1 MLTYP
6 TLAGL
11 VSPVSPEDFL
21 ADYWETRPL
30 VLHRGRPDAFRSLL
44 SVQAIDDFLASRNL
58 RHPDVSLVNNV
69 RKLEAEAYTFPSGL
83 LDVAAVHRE
92 FAAGSTLV
100 LSALEGELPSLF
112 GLTRALEAELS
123 TRFQANI
130 YCTPANAQGFHPHY
144 DSHDVLVLQVEGRK
158 RWMLYDTP
166 LTLPYRRQEFHPD
179 AFQAGPLSAEFT
191 LEPGDVLY
199 IPRGL
204 MHDARSLDETS
215 LHITLGALFVSVTEL
230 LAEAL
235 SQLGLRDPAFR
246 HALPV
251 GFARPGFDRA
261 ESVRALG
268 GLLQRLA
275 AEADL
280 DGVFDHFA
288 DDLIATRHPRLPG
301 QMAQLAALEALTL
314 DTILAP
320 RPSLLYRVSAA
331 GDRCV
336 LHLYGS
342 EVRLP
347 AHAAAALSWALSQPE
362 PFRVGA
368 LAGDLDDEGKCV
380 LARRLVRE
388 GALYA
393 PAVAGGG

>member
-11 VSPVSPEDFL
+11 LHPVSPEDFL
-21 ADYWETRPL
+21 ADYWESRPL
-30 VLHRGRPDAFRSLL
+30 VLHRNRPDAFQRLL

-58 RHPDVSLVNNV
+58 HHPDVSMVNYS
-69 RKLEAEAYTFPSGL
+69 RKLDTEAYTFPSGL

-100 LSALEGELPSLF
+100 LSALETELPALF

-144 DSHDVLVLQVEGRK
+144 DSHDVIVLQVQGRK
-158 RWMLYDTP
+158 RWMLYDSP
-166 LTLPYRRQEFHPD
+166 LELPYRRQEFHPD
-179 AFQAGPLSAEFT
+179 AVETGPLSAEFT

-204 MHDARSLDETS
+204 MHDARSLDGTS
-215 LHITLGALFVSVTEL
+215 LHITLGVLFTSVTEL

-235 SQLGLRDPAFR
+235 SQLGLRERAFR
-246 HALPV
+246 HGLPV
-251 GFARPGFDRA
+251 GFARAGFDRTDTVA
-261 ESVRALG
+261 SLRA
-268 GLLQRLA
+268 LLQRLA
-275 AEADL
+275 TEADL
-280 DGVFDHFA
+280 DGVLGHFA
-288 DDLIATRHPRLPG
+288 EDFIATRHPHLPG
-301 QMAQLAALEALTL
+301 QMAQLAALEALSL
-314 DTILAP
+314 DSLVAP
-320 RPSLLYRVSAA
+320 RPSLIYRVVAA
-331 GDRCV
+331 ENQTV

-342 EVRLP
+342 TVRLP
-347 AHAAAALSWALSQPE
+347 AHAAEALSWSLAQTASY
-362 PFRVGA
+362 RVGDT
-368 LAGDLDDEGKCV
+368 AGELDDEGKLV

-393 PAVAGGG
+393 VAVPGAV